1 MNPAHNPVRPQEA
14 VNHPEQEMQPNAS
27 VDWLRRLLVCN
38 PFYLASAALLLF
50 GLSRLTRDP
59 RFLTTETREVLFQFG
74 VLQGYGFLLVGTG
87 LWLARRRN
95 WYDSAL
101 LVVLENGL
109 LLAPFLGISQ
119 AVLLDVTLAVSLA
132 LGGGLAVVGRA
143 WSVRRGYPSLN
154 LPDRARLVGALVLA
168 INVGLPLV
176 YKTRVDTDWHV
187 GNRILWLAVLPM
199 LALLPNLFPAPSPGS
214 RRSPVTAA
222 QVSWLPMLIHGLWLT
237 GTAVHAW
244 SIAWV
249 DKTPTPDIL
258 LVPVSVASLWT
269 VLWRHQDFMEG
280 ANIGFRAA
288 VLAVMALAGWMFSE
302 LPEVAVGVAAVNLL
316 LFGVYALREGGR
328 SPLLC
333 CLAWGAA
340 AVSAF
345 RVLFLLRP
353 EWVQLALQPRPYLIL
368 LAVVAGLAFLWML
381 VAGRTPVVGVIGG
394 IGCGLA
400 VSWWTAWEQPHLGFQ
415 VGALVGLGHSL
426 RWNSSSDF
434 EAVVGRV
441 LMGLA
446 WTVDSVMWARDPDA
460 AAAWMPC
467 ASGGVALLALVVLR
481 GRTNWPVPWLV
492 IGIAALNFLVPPG
505 VWTARNLSVGVLT
518 LLLSLACFAV
528 GTAFAARRQDSR
540 S

>member
-1 MNPAHNPVRPQEA
+1 MNSDVIPVPPPMPEGIPA
-14 VNHPEQEMQPNAS
+14 QEMQTNAS
-27 VDWLRRLLVCN
+27 VSWLRRLLVCN

-50 GLSRLTRDP
+50 GLSRLTQDP

-74 VLQGYGFLLVGTG
+74 VLQAYGFLLVGTG
-87 LWLARRRN
+87 LWLARRRI

-143 WSVRRGYPSLN
+143 WSIRRGYPSLN
-154 LPDRARLVGALVLA
+154 LPGRALLVGALILT

-199 LALLPNLFPAPSPGS
+199 LALLPNLFPAPTPGS
-214 RRSPVTAA
+214 RRSAATAA
-222 QVSWLPMLIHGLWLT
+222 EVGWLPMLIHGLWLA

-249 DKTPTPDIL
+249 DKTPTPNIL
-258 LVPVSVASLWT
+258 LVPVTVASLWT

-280 ANIGFRAA
+280 VNIGFRAA
-288 VLAVMALAGWMFSE
+288 LLMVTALAGWMFSG
-302 LPEVAVGVAAVNLL
+302 LPEVATGVAAINLL
-316 LFGVYALREGGR
+316 LFVVYALREGSR
-328 SPLLC
+328 IPLLRY
-333 CLAWGAA
+333 LAWGAA
-340 AVSAF
+340 AASGI
-345 RVLFLLRP
+345 RLLSLLRP
-353 EWVQLALQPRPYLIL
+353 EWMQLLLQPRPYVIALGVAAGIVFVAL
-368 LAVVAGLAFLWML
+368 LVRL
-381 VAGRTPVVGVIGG
+381 RTPVAGIIGA

-400 VSWWTAWEQPHLGFQ
+400 VSWFLRWEQPHLGIQ
-415 VGALVGLGHSL
+415 LGALVGLAHSL
-426 RWNSSSDF
+426 RWVPASGS
-434 EAVVGRV
+434 EARLGQCVI
-441 LMGLA
+441 GLA
-446 WTVDSVMWARDPDA
+446 WTIDSLTWAWEPGVA
-460 AAAWMPC
+460 TAWMPC
-467 ASGGVALLALVVLR
+467 AFGGVALIALFVVR
-481 GRTNWPVPWLV
+481 GWTNCAVPWFLT
-492 IGIAALNFLVPPG
+492 GMAGLNFLVPPG
-505 VWTARNLSVGVLT
+505 VWTARHVSVGVLT

-528 GTAFAARRQDSR
+528 GTAFAVRRQDSR

>member
-1 MNPAHNPVRPQEA
+1 MNSDVIPVPPLMPEGVPA
-14 VNHPEQEMQPNAS
+14 QEMQTNAS
-27 VDWLRRLLVCN
+27 VSWLRRLLVCN

-50 GLSRLTRDP
+50 GLSRLTQDP

-74 VLQGYGFLLVGTG
+74 VLQAYGFLLVGTG
-87 LWLARRRN
+87 LWLARRRI

-143 WSVRRGYPSLN
+143 WSVRHGYPSLN
-154 LPDRARLVGALVLA
+154 LPDRARLLGALILA

-199 LALLPNLFPAPSPGS
+199 LALLPNLFPAPTSGS
-214 RRSPVTAA
+214 RHRSATAA
-222 QVSWLPMLIHGLWLT
+222 EVSWLPMLIHGLWLA

-249 DKTPTPDIL
+249 DKTPTPNIL
-258 LVPVSVASLWT
+258 LVPVAVASMWT

-280 ANIGFRAA
+280 TNVGFRAA
-288 VLAVMALAGWMFSE
+288 LLGVLALAGWMFSE

-316 LFGVYALREGGR
+316 LLGVYSLREGGR
-328 SPLLC
+328 FPLLRY
-333 CLAWGAA
+333 LAWGAA
-340 AVSAF
+340 AVSGF

-353 EWVQLALQPRPYLIL
+353 EWVQLALQPKPYLIL

-381 VAGRTPVVGVIGG
+381 VVGRAPVVGVIGG

-400 VSWWTAWEQPHLGFQ
+400 VSWWTGWEQPHLGLQ
-415 VGALVGLGHSL
+415 VGAVVGLAHSL
-426 RWNSSSDF
+426 RWVASSDF
-434 EAVVGRV
+434 EAVMGRA
-441 LMGLA
+441 LMGFA
-446 WTVDSVMWARDPDA
+446 WTVDSVMWARDPNA

-467 ASGGVALLALVVLR
+467 VLGGVALLALVVLR
-481 GRTNWPVPWLV
+481 GRMIIPVPWLV

-528 GTAFAARRQDSR
+528 GTAYAVRRQDSR